1 MDSIFEFAQLLTEH
15 PMLAALV
22 ELGTLALLIWL
33 WRDMLKS
40 RETYQQRMAEH
51 ERECAERWG
60 YVKAKLDEI
69 DRRSCQ

>member
-1 MDSIFEFAQLLTEH
+1 MDAFIEAAQFLTEH
-15 PMLAALV
+15 PIVAALV
-22 ELGTLALLIWL
+22 EMGTLAMVVWL
-33 WRDMLKS
+33 WRDMLRS
-40 RETYQQRMAEH
+40 REKYGERMEKH